1 MQLAGLYLKDLVGDL
16 EQEKKIIL
24 YGSKKETEKLIR
36 LADLYGC
43 KIAYVVNNISVGNI
57 LSYLDLLYED
67 PDEIFVLIC
76 KENGTETCK
85 KLMSLGLQPHTHFRE
100 IFTQKYRNMFQQFPL
115 DVNIGYTYH
124 AEGLEKSLPGVTVF
138 GDRTNTSAYKICTL
152 GGSTS
157 DSQAFVWKSWSEFL
171 FERLRLFPALK
182 ECGVV
187 VYSAG
192 VAGYRSAHELL
203 KLERD
208 LLNLKPDMVISF
220 SGFNDASETKYPFV
234 QHYSQ
239 EIFDIFCNGNLSDI
253 DGTKTVHNYSCG
265 FERQGSMAEN
275 WMRHMRMMNSVCRE
289 FGIAFFSLLQPMLGS
304 KRDQLSTCE
313 WEAVLNG
320 DRDALG
326 RDALDRTEVF
336 LTDVKE
342 QLEKAQYDY
351 IYDISD
357 LFDTVDDVYIDVCHV
372 TEKGNS
378 MIAEKISSIIAP
390 YINMKRKEEF

>member
-43 KIAYVVNNISVGNI
+43 KIAYVVNNISEGNI

-171 FERLRLFPALK
+171 FERLRL
-182 ECGVV
+182 
-187 VYSAG
+187 
-192 VAGYRSAHELL
+192 
-203 KLERD
+203 
-208 LLNLKPDMVISF
+208 
-220 SGFNDASETKYPFV
+220 
-234 QHYSQ
+234 
-239 EIFDIFCNGNLSDI
+239 
-253 DGTKTVHNYSCG
+253 
-265 FERQGSMAEN
+265 
-275 WMRHMRMMNSVCRE
+275 
-289 FGIAFFSLLQPMLGS
+289 
-304 KRDQLSTCE
+304 
-313 WEAVLNG
+313 
-320 DRDALG
+320 
-326 RDALDRTEVF
+326 LDRKSV
-336 LTDVKE
+336 V
-342 QLEKAQYDY
+342 
-351 IYDISD
+351 
-357 LFDTVDDVYIDVCHV
+357 
-372 TEKGNS
+372 
-378 MIAEKISSIIAP
+378 
-390 YINMKRKEEF
+390 